1 MDKSITKNNLINLQ
15 ESLEALHDRR
25 MPIDGTPSVENFGV
39 KYDPLYESITSSI
52 SNDGLRYILSAMQ
65 PIPAS
70 STIFLCKQGEIFSS
84 DIICSIGLP
93 LVFYFQGSVPLNI
106 HIRSS
111 SDLDILFI
119 HSEKLYVPEEIYK
132 SRYTRIGV
140 SINEII
146 LNIKNRVTDL
156 FIKRKYSFRRND
168 KSIKVSNC
176 LPVNVDIVPA
186 CWYHTIEYQRT
197 GIDEE
202 KGVTIL
208 KEQESK
214 LIQNY
219 PFKHIGLV
227 SRKNLIY
234 NDKIGK
240 CIRLLKNIKAD
251 IPDSSTI
258 TLSSFDITSFVY
270 YIPEFIPNFIRIDT
284 NNEFSLAKCLYDYLK
299 YIISHQS
306 QFSLLRVPD
315 QSRIIFDLPH
325 KMHSLQILEENLCR
339 ILQAINHST

>member
-1 MDKSITKNNLINLQ
+1 
-15 ESLEALHDRR
+15 
-25 MPIDGTPSVENFGV
+25 MPTDGTPSVENFGV

-84 DIICSIGLP
+84 GIIYS
-93 LVFYFQGSVPLNI
+93 
-106 HIRSS
+106 
-111 SDLDILFI
+111 DILFI

-197 GIDEE
+197 
-202 KGVTIL
+202 KQL
-208 KEQESK
+208 
-214 LIQNY
+214 
-219 PFKHIGLV
+219 F
-227 SRKNLIY
+227 NL
-234 NDKIGK
+234 
-240 CIRLLKNIKAD
+240 
-251 IPDSSTI
+251 
-258 TLSSFDITSFVY
+258 
-270 YIPEFIPNFIRIDT
+270 
-284 NNEFSLAKCLYDYLK
+284 
-299 YIISHQS
+299 
-306 QFSLLRVPD
+306 
-315 QSRIIFDLPH
+315 
-325 KMHSLQILEENLCR
+325 
-339 ILQAINHST
+339 

>member
-1 MDKSITKNNLINLQ
+1 
-15 ESLEALHDRR
+15 
-25 MPIDGTPSVENFGV
+25 
-39 KYDPLYESITSSI
+39 
-52 SNDGLRYILSAMQ
+52 
-65 PIPAS
+65 
-70 STIFLCKQGEIFSS
+70 
-84 DIICSIGLP
+84 
-93 LVFYFQGSVPLNI
+93 
-106 HIRSS
+106 
-111 SDLDILFI
+111 
-119 HSEKLYVPEEIYK
+119 
-132 SRYTRIGV
+132 